1 MRTGLIAVLIAFAG
15 CASAPAPPDAFLHDD
30 FARRRPAMVALEAKG
45 PAEFHEAIYR
55 GLIEKDYSVL
65 AEGEP
70 PGPTGGTV
78 RASTTGAEPTLK
90 GTLTMLSPEGT
101 RLFEA
106 EARART
112 LDELTERLLT
122 PLPRK

>member
-1 MRTGLIAVLIAFAG
+1 LLAALLLITG
-15 CASAPAPPDAFLHDD
+15 CASAPAPADAFLHDE

-45 PAEFHEAIYR
+45 PVELHEAIYR

-65 AEGEP
+65 SEGEP
-70 PGPTGGTV
+70 PGPTGGVV
-78 RASTTGAEPTLK
+78 RATATGAEPTCK
-90 GTLTMLSPEGT
+90 GALVMLSPEGT
-101 RLFEA
+101 RLFEV

-112 LDELTERLLT
+112 IEELAERLLA